1 MVKLKRNKVSTKEK
15 MIKKQQSKLKDLNLK
30 NKIK

>member
-1 MVKLKRNKVSTKEK
+1 MVKLKGNKVSTKEK

-30 NKIK
+30 IK